1 MSFQPANPTASRKRK
16 APIDDNG
23 EPVILPNRKMAGTR
37 GAKKKKLGTATTST
51 TTVPPQ
57 KPIPTASV
65 STKSRASRKA
75 TVEDV
80 FDESDHLPSPLPRN
94 SRHIIELEEE
104 EEEEDDPAPPMMD
117 VEDDEEEEDDEDD
130 LEEKEEDDEAE
141 LGIFSS
147 LVCKQTK
154 LKHQ

>member
-1 MSFQPANPTASRKRK
+1 
-16 APIDDNG
+16 
-23 EPVILPNRKMAGTR
+23 MAGTR

-51 TTVPPQ
+51 MTAPPQ
-57 KPIPTASV
+57 KPIQTASV
-65 STKSRASRKA
+65 STQSRASRKA

-80 FDESDHLPSPLPRN
+80 FDESDHLPSPPPRN
-94 SRHIIELEEE
+94 SRHIIELEE

>member
-1 MSFQPANPTASRKRK
+1 MSFQPANPTASQKRK

-51 TTVPPQ
+51 TTAPPQ

-80 FDESDHLPSPLPRN
+80 FDESDHLPSPPPRN
-94 SRHIIELEEE
+94 SRHIIELE